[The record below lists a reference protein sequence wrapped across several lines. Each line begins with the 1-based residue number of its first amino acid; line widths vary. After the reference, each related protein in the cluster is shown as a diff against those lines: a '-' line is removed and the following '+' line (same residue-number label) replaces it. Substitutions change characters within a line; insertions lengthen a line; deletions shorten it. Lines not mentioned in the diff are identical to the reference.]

1 MKLAYPVAEPAYT
14 GKVKAYTGGY
24 EAAFSSLQKQ
34 GYQGVELLIANP
46 DTVQREILMEQ
57 LERIGL
63 KLAVIGTSPM
73 QIGEKLFLL
82 HPDPENRRE
91 ARRRMSGL
99 IALCAEFEVPAVIG
113 KYRGQIADAPGC
125 REGDLEAVL
134 KDVCAEASSFGVP
147 VLIEPQNATNI
158 NNIHTIQ
165 DGLDWIQR
173 IGYEKM
179 GLLADI
185 YHMGIT
191 EHSIVDSLRHASGHI
206 GFIHMSGSDRK
217 VPGDGTLPIGDVVK
231 TLEETGYSGYIS
243 LEIDQIPDPVTAS
256 GRSASFLLASVASAE
271 SAVIH
276 A

>member
-1 MKLAYPVAEPAYT
+1 MRLAYPVAEPAYT

-24 EAAFSSLQKQ
+24 EAAFSALQKQ

-46 DTVQREILMEQ
+46 DTVQKEILTEE
-57 LERIGL
+57 LDKFHL

-99 IALCAEFEVPAVIG
+99 IRLCAALGVPAVIG

-125 REGDLEAVL
+125 REQDLEAVF
-134 KDVCAEASSFGVP
+134 KDICEEAAAADVP
-147 VLIEPQNATNI
+147 ILIEPQNATNI
-158 NNIHTIQ
+158 NNINTIQ
-165 DGLDWIQR
+165 DGLDWIRR
-173 IGYEKM
+173 IGYGKM

-191 EHSIVDSLRHASGHI
+191 ESSIADSLRRAAGKI
-206 GFIHMSGSDRK
+206 GFIHMSDSDRK
-217 VPGDGTLPIGDVVK
+217 VPGTGTLPIREVMK
-231 TLEETGYSGYIS
+231 TLEEIGYGGYVS
-243 LEIDQIPDPVTAS
+243 LEIDQIPSSEAVS
-256 GRSASFLLASVASAE
+256 GQSAGFLLK
-271 SAVIH
+271 
-276 A
+276 

>member
-24 EAAFSSLQKQ
+24 AAAFSSLRKQ

-46 DTVQREILMEQ
+46 DTVQRDVLREE
-57 LERIGL
+57 LERFGL

-82 HPDPENRRE
+82 HQDPENRRE

-99 IALCAEFEVPAVIG
+99 IRLCAEFQVPAVIG
-113 KYRGQIADAPGC
+113 KYRGRLADAPGC
-125 REGDLEAVL
+125 RENDLEAML
-134 KDVCAEASSFGVP
+134 KDVCAEAASFGVA
-147 VLIEPQNATNI
+147 VLIEPQNADNI
-158 NNIHTIQ
+158 NNINTIQ
-165 DGLDWIQR
+165 DGLDWIRR

-191 EHSIVDSLRHASGHI
+191 ESSIVDSLRHAAGHI
-206 GFIHMSGSDRK
+206 GFIHMSDSERK
-217 VPGDGTLPIGDVVK
+217 VPGDGTLPIVDVVR
-231 TLEETGYSGYIS
+231 TLDETGYGGYIS
-243 LEIDQIPDPVTAS
+243 LEIDQNPDPETVS
-256 GRSASFLLASVASAE
+256 ERSAGFLSACE
-271 SAVIH
+271 TGAGP
-276 A
+276 AA

>member
-1 MKLAYPVAEPAYT
+1 MKLVYPVAEPAYT

-24 EAAFSSLQKQ
+24 DDAFSSLQRQ

-46 DTVQREILMEQ
+46 DTVQKECLREE
-57 LERIGL
+57 LERFGL
-63 KLAVIGTSPM
+63 KLAVVGTSPM

-99 IALCAEFEVPAVIG
+99 IRLCAEFEVPAVIG
-113 KYRGQIADAPGC
+113 KYRGQIADATGC
-125 REGDLEAVL
+125 RETDLEAVL
-134 KDVCAEASSFGVP
+134 KDVCAEAASFGVP

-158 NNIHTIQ
+158 NNINTIQ

-191 EHSIVDSLRHASGHI
+191 EPSIVDSLRHAAEYI
-206 GFIHMSGSDRK
+206 GFIHMSDSDRK
-217 VPGDGTLPIGDVVK
+217 VPGDGRLPIAEVVK
-231 TLEETGYSGYIS
+231 TLEEIRYGGYIS
-243 LEIDQIPDPVTAS
+243 LEIDQIPDPVTVS
-256 GRSASFLLASVASAE
+256 GRSASSLFAIETYAE
-271 SAVIH
+271 SVI
-276 A
+276 

>member
-1 MKLAYPVAEPAYT
+1 M
-14 GKVKAYTGGY
+14 
-24 EAAFSSLQKQ
+24 
-34 GYQGVELLIANP
+34 ELLIANP

-206 GFIHMSGSDRK
+206 GFIHMSDSDRK